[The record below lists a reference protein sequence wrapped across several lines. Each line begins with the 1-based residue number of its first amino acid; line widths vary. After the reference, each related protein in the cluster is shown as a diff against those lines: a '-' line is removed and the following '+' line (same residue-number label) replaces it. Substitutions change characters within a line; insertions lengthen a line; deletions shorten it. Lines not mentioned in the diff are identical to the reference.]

1 MVNLRKQFPVDGQ
14 PGIVDVATISMNA
27 DEGSAHLGVQ
37 ALKETDGVIVIG
49 SLVRREMF
57 EKATDVCRQTKEEL
71 RSLGLDSPVFLFG
84 ITVDYQGI
92 TQRSVTS
99 EEAHA
104 TALSLQIEYREA
116 QFTYWNLLPLNELL
130 RDMVRTLW
138 EIAEVYI
145 REVGS

>member
-1 MVNLRKQFPVDGQ
+1 M
-14 PGIVDVATISMNA
+14 
-27 DEGSAHLGVQ
+27 
-37 ALKETDGVIVIG
+37 IVIG